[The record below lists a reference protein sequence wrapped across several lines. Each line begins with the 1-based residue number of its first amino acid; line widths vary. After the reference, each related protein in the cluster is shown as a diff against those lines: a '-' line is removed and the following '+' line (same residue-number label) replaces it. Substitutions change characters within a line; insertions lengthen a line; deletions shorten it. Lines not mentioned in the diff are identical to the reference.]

1 MGKFIFDLRVKIF
14 VRYFCGNPEICSL
27 VHYVH
32 VFPRYIVNLLNKFE
46 VALTWDSRT
55 LLIPSLLPVEETECS
70 TVKIA
75 TKMTSW
81 SVPQPKSSFEKEP
94 SISSEIKVHPIP
106 QPNKSISR
114 LLLMSYFPSGFWSR
128 LLTRILADLQI
139 VNVLKDIYP
148 MQVFSFSN
156 TKSSRFWKLNY
167 IIPERLH

>member
-1 MGKFIFDLRVKIF
+1 M
-14 VRYFCGNPEICSL
+14 
-27 VHYVH
+27 
-32 VFPRYIVNLLNKFE
+32 
-46 VALTWDSRT
+46 ALTWDSRT

-94 SISSEIKVHPIP
+94 SIASEIKVHPIP

-128 LLTRILADLQI
+128 LLTRILADVQI

-148 MQVFSFSN
+148 MQVYLLLLTFQINRDLGNSMISFLFLCRMS
-156 TKSSRFWKLNY
+156 TQMQ
-167 IIPERLH
+167 RLHQSGNYGKLVSLCTMASS